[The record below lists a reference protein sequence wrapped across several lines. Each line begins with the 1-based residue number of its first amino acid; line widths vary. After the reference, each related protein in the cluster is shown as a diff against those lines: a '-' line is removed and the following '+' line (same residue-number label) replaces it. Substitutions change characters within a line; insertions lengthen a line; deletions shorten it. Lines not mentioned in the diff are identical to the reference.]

1 MATLIPLTLVR
12 QELIAM
18 AESAN
23 NGILLDEAYEW
34 FHEHAVSG
42 LQFVKDLNASNCFFT
57 GACIKG
63 LQVGH

>member
-1 MATLIPLTLVR
+1 
-12 QELIAM
+12 M

-34 FHEHAVSG
+34 FLEHAVSG
-42 LQFVKDLNASNCFFT
+42 LQFVKDRIASNCFFT
-57 GACIKG
+57 GACTKG